1 MITPLAAAKAYQ
13 FAQKGVASTT
23 DALGLGG
30 NQGGGGMGGLG
41 GIGSAGAA
49 LPSLS
54 GGAVAG
60 VGKGG
65 FGDMLKSA
73 MTDAMASTKHAER
86 QMAAQVAGKAELVD
100 VVTAISAAES
110 SLETVIAV
118 RDQVI
123 SAYQEIMRMP
133 I

>member
-1 MITPLAAAKAYQ
+1 MITPLAAAKAYAS
-13 FAQKGVASTT
+13 AQKGVA
-23 DALGLGG
+23 
-30 NQGGGGMGGLG
+30 
-41 GIGSAGAA
+41 GIGEP

-54 GGAVAG
+54 GPGAAAQP
-60 VGKGG
+60 GG
-65 FGDMLKSA
+65 FGDILKSA
-73 MTDAMASTKHAER
+73 MTDAMAASKTAEK
-86 QMAAQVAGKAELVD
+86 QMAAQVAGKTELID
-100 VVTAISAAES
+100 VVTAISAAEA